1 MRLPKVMKYPFLLF
15 MLLTAGSLLAQED
28 YRDVIYLK
36 DGSVVKGIINRQ
48 VPGESI
54 VLQIGEDSTTQ
65 YALGDVDHIR
75 RERLKTDKPKGIF
88 ILDSIPPRSLAAA
101 IEAGA
106 LFGFKAN
113 DENGRFYNYSNR
125 FFTLSAVFGYRLS
138 RKLFLGAGAGF
149 EIDTRKYTQVP
160 IFANLRYTFLHKR
173 VSPFI
178 DQKFGAAFLI
188 LPVNKNYRN
197 DGGPIGGAT
206 LQTQLGVRVYATNRV
221 QLGLSALYRF
231 QHFRGNILVNET
243 YRLNYYSAA
252 HYLGFTAGIIF

>member
-1 MRLPKVMKYPFLLF
+1 MKHPFLLIF
-15 MLLTAGSLLAQED
+15 SLLTFSSLLAQED

-54 VLQIGEDSTTQ
+54 TLQTGEDSLTQ
-65 YALGDVDHIR
+65 YALADVDHIR
-75 RERLKTDKPKGIF
+75 RERLKTEKPKGIF
-88 ILDSIPPRSLAAA
+88 IIDSIPPRSLAAA

-113 DENGRFYNYSNR
+113 DENGRFYSYSNK
-125 FFTLSAVFGYRLS
+125 FFTLSAVLGYRLS

-149 EIDTRKYTQVP
+149 EIDNRKYTQVP
-160 IFANLRYTFLHKR
+160 IFANIRYTFLNKR

-188 LPVNKNYRN
+188 LPINKNFRN
-197 DGGPIGGAT
+197 DGGAIGGAT
-206 LQTQLGVRVYATNRV
+206 LQTQIGVRVYVTNRV

-252 HYLGFTAGIIF
+252 HYMGVTAGIMF